1 MNSLEVLLG
10 DLRVGLLERFDDPYD
25 THRFT
30 PDRQWLAMRA
40 RPVLG
45 QIFEDWLPHP
55 KELHG
60 LIPWFDHLLPLEHRP
75 QRKAIARDA
84 GVEVDDSFALL
95 AWLGDD
101 LVGAVRLRVVESS
114 PLQNRRTSRTIKAA
128 TEEAIYRASLPGAQ
142 WKLSLAERFNGL
154 TLPLKGQAGE
164 WIAKFHTDSFPA
176 AVRREY
182 ATMAWARAAGLDV
195 PEVRLV
201 KADEIRGLP
210 DDVPRGD
217 GDVYLIRRFD
227 RGAGGIR
234 IHAEDFAQI
243 LDLTHGPG
251 QFAGNYE
258 DIARVLA
265 VVATPDDVR
274 AFVRQL
280 VFCVLVGNGDAHAK
294 NWSVIYPDGRRPR
307 LSPAYD
313 LVPTILVP
321 EEPHKLALRLNGGR
335 EFARVSV
342 TSFDAMARLVDVP
355 GETMRAWVREDADK
369 VRGVWALEEIR
380 ERFTERERARLERH
394 MASVKFG

>member
-142 WKLSLAERFNGL
+142 WKLSLAEGFNGL

-182 ATMAWARAAGLDV
+182 ATMAWARAAGLDFV
-195 PEVRLV
+195 INPVV
-201 KADEIRGLP
+201 GGAITDENAALQGAAIAGARGK
-210 DDVPRGD
+210 
-217 GDVYLIRRFD
+217 
-227 RGAGGIR
+227 
-234 IHAEDFAQI
+234 
-243 LDLTHGPG
+243 
-251 QFAGNYE
+251 
-258 DIARVLA
+258 VLA
-265 VVATPDDVR
+265 YCAS
-274 AFVRQL
+274 
-280 VFCVLVGNGDAHAK
+280 GNRSSIVWAMSQA
-294 NWSVIYPDGRRPR
+294 GRRPTDELIAAAAR
-307 LSPAYD
+307 HGYNL
-313 LVPTILVP
+313 
-321 EEPHKLALRLNGGR
+321 EP
-335 EFARVSV
+335 F
-342 TSFDAMARLVDVP
+342 
-355 GETMRAWVREDADK
+355 
-369 VRGVWALEEIR
+369 
-380 ERFTERERARLERH
+380 RARIDAL
-394 MASVKFG
+394 APA